1 MEVHI
6 EGCLGVRGIWQEK
19 GPEHT
24 DTKARVKQLVPI
36 MEFLPETGLRTGSLG
51 LPNYEVGKC

>member
-6 EGCLGVRGIWQEK
+6 EGCLGVGGMWQEK
-19 GPEHT
+19 GSEHT
-24 DTKARVKQLVPI
+24 DTKARVKQLALI
-36 MEFLPETGLRTGSLG
+36 MEFLPETGLRAGSLG